1 MVRDN
6 MKLENLSIDMRYKEQ
21 NIRPVVT
28 DSMELA
34 LESAILGAS
43 LVNDLNSVKTAGQ
56 EVDDRNMSSEGF
68 NSSWEE

>member
-1 MVRDN
+1 
-6 MKLENLSIDMRYKEQ
+6 MRYKEQ
-21 NIRPVVT
+21 YIRRPVVT

-56 EVDDRNMSSEGF
+56 EVDDMNMSSEGF

>member
-1 MVRDN
+1 
-6 MKLENLSIDMRYKEQ
+6 MRYKEQ
-21 NIRPVVT
+21 YIRPVVT

-43 LVNDLNSVKTAGQ
+43 LVDDLNSVKTAGQ
-56 EVDDRNMSSEGF
+56 EVDDMNMSSEGF

>member
-1 MVRDN
+1 
-6 MKLENLSIDMRYKEQ
+6 MKLLENPSIDMRYKEQ
-21 NIRPVVT
+21 YIRPVVT

-43 LVNDLNSVKTAGQ
+43 LVDDLNSVKTAGQ
-56 EVDDRNMSSEGF
+56 EVDDMNMSSEGF

>member
-1 MVRDN
+1 MN
-6 MKLENLSIDMRYKEQ
+6 ILENLSIVMRYKEQ
-21 NIRPVVT
+21 YIRPVVT

-43 LVNDLNSVKTAGQ
+43 LVDDLNSVKTAGQ
-56 EVDDRNMSSEGF
+56 EVDDMNMSSEGF

>member
-1 MVRDN
+1 
-6 MKLENLSIDMRYKEQ
+6 MRYKEQ
-21 NIRPVVT
+21 YIRPVVT

-56 EVDDRNMSSEGF
+56 EVEDMNMSSEGF
-68 NSSWEE
+68 NTSWEE

>member
-1 MVRDN
+1 
-6 MKLENLSIDMRYKEQ
+6 MRYKEQ

-56 EVDDRNMSSEGF
+56 EVDDMNMSSEGF

>member
-1 MVRDN
+1 
-6 MKLENLSIDMRYKEQ
+6 MRYKEQ

-34 LESAILGAS
+34 LESAILGAI

-56 EVDDRNMSSEGF
+56 EVDDMNMSSEGF

>member
-1 MVRDN
+1 
-6 MKLENLSIDMRYKEQ
+6 MRYKEQ
-21 NIRPVVT
+21 YIRPVDT

-56 EVDDRNMSSEGF
+56 EVDDMNMSSEGF

>member
-1 MVRDN
+1 
-6 MKLENLSIDMRYKEQ
+6 MRYKEQ

-34 LESAILGAS
+34 LENAILGAS

-56 EVDDRNMSSEGF
+56 EVDDMNMSSEGF

>member
-1 MVRDN
+1 
-6 MKLENLSIDMRYKEQ
+6 MRYKEQ

-34 LESAILGAS
+34 LENAILGAG
-43 LVNDLNSVKTAGQ
+43 LVDDLNSVKTAGQ
-56 EVDDRNMSSEGF
+56 EVDDMNMSSEGF